1 MVETRIIV
9 KPGYEEL
16 HADIVAKLENIELEA
31 KAKVEMMIADDKR
44 ILNNI
49 LGEIT
54 ELVDV
59 EIEEPV
65 EENAEITPENPPVN
79 F

>member
-1 MVETRIIV
+1 MVETRIVV
-9 KPGYEEL
+9 KHGYEEL

-65 EENAEITPENPPVN
+65 EENTEITPENSPVN